1 MTTEHTTGRFSGV
14 ERPIKI
20 GDYEVQVQ
28 IIPEDIEWPSSMLVL
43 TEVERAWLEA
53 YCIQL
58 QEHFPDC
65 VEQVIVYGPRAEGY
79 AHSDLEL
86 NTLVVICE
94 DDGSIAQR
102 VSDIGLELDMY
113 DYFVAPSIAVR
124 TSSEWDEIRQHG
136 DPLFQPAVDAGVKII

>member
-1 MTTEHTTGRFSGV
+1 MTAEHTTGRFSGV

-94 DDGSIAQR
+94 DDGSVADR
-102 VSDIGLELDMY
+102 VSDIGLELDMS
-113 DYFVAPSIAVR
+113 DYFVAPSITVR

>member
-1 MTTEHTTGRFSGV
+1 MTTEHTTGRFSGI

-20 GDYEVQVQ
+20 GDFEVQVQ
-28 IIPEDIEWPSSMLVL
+28 IIPEDYEWPSSTLAL

-65 VEQVIVYGPRAEGY
+65 VEQVIVYGPRAEGFV
-79 AHSDLEL
+79 HSDLEL

-94 DDGSIAQR
+94 DDGSVAHR
-102 VSDIGLELDMY
+102 VSDIGLELDMS

>member
-1 MTTEHTTGRFSGV
+1 MTAEHTTGRFSGI

-28 IIPEDIEWPSSMLVL
+28 IIPEDHEWPSSTLAL

-94 DDGSIAQR
+94 DDGSVAHR
-102 VSDIGLELDMY
+102 VSDIGLELDMS
-113 DYFVAPSIAVR
+113 DYFVAPSITVR